1 MAIQSRKIFVDSSLL
16 IGFIDRADT
25 NHPKAIKAMEN
36 LARLKYQSYTSIQ
49 NINEVYAALARET
62 GISVALDFL
71 QAILQSDMEILFPQK
86 ADLITAHRMLR
97 SNRER
102 QLTLREVLNA
112 TLMQRRGIVQILT
125 FTYWHNL
132 FGSYVSNLS
141 LLTYF
146 WKLNRLKLPMHWLS
160 YT

>member
-1 MAIQSRKIFVDSSLL
+1 MAINSRKIFIDSSVL
-16 IGFIDRADT
+16 IGFIDRADS
-25 NHPKAIKAMEN
+25 NHPKAVKSIEN
-36 LARLKYQSYTSIQ
+36 LARSGYQLYTSSL
-49 NINEVYAALARET
+49 NVNDVYAALARET

-86 ADLITAHRMLR
+86 ADFITAHRMLR

-102 QLTLREVLNA
+102 QMTLREVLNA

-132 FGSYVSNLS
+132 FGSYVSNLAIQ
-141 LLTYF
+141 
-146 WKLNRLKLPMHWLS
+146 
-160 YT
+160 

>member
-1 MAIQSRKIFVDSSLL
+1 MALQSRKIFIDSSVLM
-16 IGFIDRADT
+16 GFIDRADS
-25 NHPKAIKAMEN
+25 NHPKAVKAMEN
-36 LARLKYQSYTSIQ
+36 LARLGYHLYTSSI

-62 GISVALDFL
+62 GVSVALDFL
-71 QAILQSDMEILFPQK
+71 QAMLQSDIEILFPQK
-86 ADLITAHRMLR
+86 ADYITANRMLR

-141 LLTYF
+141 G
-146 WKLNRLKLPMHWLS
+146 S
-160 YT
+160 

>member
-1 MAIQSRKIFVDSSLL
+1 MALQSRKIFIDSSVLM
-16 IGFIDRADT
+16 GFIDRADS
-25 NHPKAIKAMEN
+25 NHPKAVKAMEN
-36 LARLKYQSYTSIQ
+36 LARLGYHLYTSSI

-62 GISVALDFL
+62 GVSVALDFL
-71 QAILQSDMEILFPQK
+71 QAMLQSDIEILFPQK
-86 ADLITAHRMLR
+86 ADYITANRMLR

-125 FTYWHNL
+125 FTYFHNL

-141 LLTYF
+141 G
-146 WKLNRLKLPMHWLS
+146 S
-160 YT
+160 